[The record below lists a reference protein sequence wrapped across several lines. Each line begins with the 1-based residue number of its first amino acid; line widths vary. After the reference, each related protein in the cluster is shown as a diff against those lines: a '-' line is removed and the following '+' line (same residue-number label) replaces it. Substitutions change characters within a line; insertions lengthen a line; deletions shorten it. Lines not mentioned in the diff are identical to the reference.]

1 LGLGRDPDTRGVL
14 PGGPHGGRG
23 SLNFELK
30 FCLDKG
36 VKMAS
41 FCLGSRRARAELTVV
56 VKRLKMKL
64 FNDRFVFYWKS
75 FFQTGFFN
83 A

>member
-1 LGLGRDPDTRGVL
+1 
-14 PGGPHGGRG
+14 
-23 SLNFELK
+23 
-30 FCLDKG
+30 
-36 VKMAS
+36 MAS

-64 FNDRFVFYWKS
+64 FNDRFVFLLEIIFSNWI
-75 FFQTGFFN
+75 FN